1 MFLYGGTPLIL
12 TVDTLHGLWKKLSQS
27 CVHDVY
33 NRAIRAVCV
42 IFSHICFTHVVTGDL
57 MSTACSLYVFYFL
70 HLWYLAD
77 ALIQSN
83 HTFISF
89 IQLSS

>member
-12 TVDTLHGLWKKLSQS
+12 TVDTLHGLWKMLSQS

-42 IFSHICFTHVVTGDL
+42 IFSHICFTHVVIGDL
-57 MSTACSLYVFYFL
+57 MSTACSLYVFFFTFMVFGRCTYPEQPYI
-70 HLWYLAD
+70 YL
-77 ALIQSN
+77 IY
-83 HTFISF
+83 TTE
-89 IQLSS
+89 